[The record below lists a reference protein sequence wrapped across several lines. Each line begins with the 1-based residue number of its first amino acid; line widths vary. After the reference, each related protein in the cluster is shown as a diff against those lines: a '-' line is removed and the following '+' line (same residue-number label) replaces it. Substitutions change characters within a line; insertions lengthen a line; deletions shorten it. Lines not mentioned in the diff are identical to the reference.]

1 MKIRHQWMHVS
12 RREFNKVGD
21 KSEPGF
27 PRMFPK
33 FSSVLVRL
41 IRARET
47 HDERSCVGCAQLGRL
62 RTYHHMQK
70 YIYIYSSY
78 IVLTSTG
85 CVAGIG
91 TSSCISG
98 YAQLRFQN
106 CDIHSINRPSP
117 KTLRDVLVN
126 LCDLQI
132 FKIDL
137 RFLITETRLYNCIGS
152 ITSVLK
158 CSKYRSLGLR
168 NLSTKPDFRRW
179 KMGSDS
185 QLLAWLQ

>member
-70 YIYIYSSY
+70 YIYIFLLYSVNFHWLCGRNWY
-78 IVLTSTG
+78 I
-85 CVAGIG
+85 
-91 TSSCISG
+91 
-98 YAQLRFQN
+98 QLHFWLRAAAFPELW
-106 CDIHSINRPSP
+106 HS
-117 KTLRDVLVN
+117 LD
-126 LCDLQI
+126 QQ
-132 FKIDL
+132 
-137 RFLITETRLYNCIGS
+137 
-152 ITSVLK
+152 
-158 CSKYRSLGLR
+158 
-168 NLSTKPDFRRW
+168 TKPQNPARCTCESLR
-179 KMGSDS
+179 SPN
-185 QLLAWLQ
+185 LQNWFKVSHYRDEIV